1 MPAAGFTLQDEATT
15 FGVAFEGANE
25 RMETMELVFA
35 GSEVDAHISG
45 EQDDLGVDV
54 SFRWVTGFPDMAA
67 ATAALAG
74 ATDLVAGDAAPME
87 CLPTGAV
94 LPQGVDDAVFD
105 DGLAEQPFTL
115 TGYTVELE
123 EGGQQ
128 AARGLSRPVPRVS
141 IFRNWRSSSV
151 RTCGIPMRRRSG
163 STGSS
168 GSGRRGR

>member
-45 EQDDLGVDV
+45 EQDDLGVGV

-67 ATAALAG
+67 AKAALAG

-115 TGYTVELE
+115 TGYTVALE

-128 AARGLSRPVPRVS
+128 AARGLFSARTEGFDLQELEVIISANLWDPDETQVRVH
-141 IFRNWRSSSV
+141 WE
-151 RTCGIPMRRRSG
+151 
-163 STGSS
+163 
-168 GSGRRGR
+168 